1 MNEEERA
8 NALKN
13 IQTAV
18 AMYHS
23 CYGLIETFE
32 KQINGTKEEQN
43 RAKGFFLGGNILG
56 AFGIENALKA
66 LIWREGKNPKNIHN
80 LRKLYDKLV
89 PATQQLIREK
99 ITAIDIWVNGK
110 VMRIR
115 VEGVIDEH
123 QESFQD
129 WRYKETEKS
138 WSVVSGVLPATLLAL
153 IQTHSEKYGEDIK
166 REEKQG
172 TSQTSPPA
180 EMIKDAIEYYNNVLM
195 PTSGG

>member
-32 KQINGTKEEQN
+32 KQINGTKEEQD

-66 LIWREGKNPKNIHN
+66 LIRREGKNPKNIHN

-99 ITAIDIWVNGK
+99 ITAIDIWENGK

-138 WSVVSGVLPATLLAL
+138 WSVVSAN
-153 IQTHSEKYGEDIK
+153 IRRIK